1 MRIKEAQKVRRADV
15 RKNRGRKSEVR
26 GRRTVKSEKLNTVI
40 ARQSFAEAISNYETG
55 ERKRV
60 ERSY

>member
-1 MRIKEAQKVRRADV
+1 MCEKTEDGSQR
-15 RKNRGRKSEVR
+15 SEVR